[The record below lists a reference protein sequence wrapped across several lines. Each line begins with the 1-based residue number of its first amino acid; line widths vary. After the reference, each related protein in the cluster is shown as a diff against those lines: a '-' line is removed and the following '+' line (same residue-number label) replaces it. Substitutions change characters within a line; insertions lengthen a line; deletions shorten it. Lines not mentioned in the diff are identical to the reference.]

1 MSMRKVTDSL
11 SNLENALENLERA
24 VAIPNDRE
32 LVVEGTI
39 QRFEITI
46 ELFWKVLQR
55 VIRYEGGK
63 ADTSRASLKEA
74 FRLGWLHDEQIWLDM
89 LDSRNTTSHQY
100 LAEALAEDNYE
111 DVKKVTPVIRAAFD
125 VLRKRY
131 PETTA

>member
-1 MSMRKVTDSL
+1 
-11 SNLENALENLERA
+11 
-24 VAIPNDRE
+24 
-32 LVVEGTI
+32 
-39 QRFEITI
+39 
-46 ELFWKVLQR
+46 
-55 VIRYEGGK
+55 
-63 ADTSRASLKEA
+63 
-74 FRLGWLHDEQIWLDM
+74 M